1 MSPAPGPKPV
11 RPMYGVLGAPKRVT
25 TPMEQRR
32 GVFIEGKDNPR
43 TTFLTGVEGIGA
55 AGEKWAR
62 VLCQQVCTMG
72 FIYTAVMYWWK
83 QSKRRHTPGYE

>member
-1 MSPAPGPKPV
+1 M

-32 GVFIEGKDNPR
+32 GVFIDGKDNHR
-43 TTFLTGVEGIGA
+43 TTFITGIEGIGA
-55 AGEKWAR
+55 AGERWAR

-83 QSKRRHTPGYE
+83 QSKKRHAPGYE